1 MSDSEKIA
9 SKKESNNFTG
19 ITGISLEK
27 EMKNTE
33 KEFKSMKEKLQKEE
47 LEKLFAEPHRNDEA
61 IVSLVRKHFE
71 L

>member
-27 EMKNTE
+27 EMKNSSKDLDKV
-33 KEFKSMKEKLQKEE
+33 KEDLKAFKKEICGSDPNSKKC
-47 LEKLFAEPHRNDEA
+47 KLFT
-61 IVSLVRKHFE
+61 IYL
-71 L
+71 